1 MRTPSGSLFFF
12 GLLSLSLWGCGGPEV
27 GTNSASLMANAQIEL
42 AAPAVLSR
50 TEKQMDRFAM
60 SREENFEVTSGQVR
74 KGQSLSHVLSPLGVS
89 GQTLHRIATVDKET
103 FDVRRM
109 RPGKEWHL
117 FHTPDGEPRFFA
129 YTITAKEYVVFDL
142 SEAGG
147 ARRGKFPSQTR
158 RRFIEGE
165 VNSSLS
171 QTLEDAGHSTTLA
184 LATAQVYAW
193 TIDFSRIQKGDRFQI
208 LYERDWVDDQPVGM
222 PRVLS
227 SEFIHRGRNF
237 PAFAFDQGDGVDHFD
252 ENGASLRK
260 AFLKAPVEFSRIS
273 SRFNKRRLHPV
284 LNKVKAHL
292 GTDYAA
298 AKGTPIIAVGD
309 GVVIKSSYTKGNGK
323 YVKIRHNATYTTQY
337 LHMSRRKVKEGQAVR
352 QGDVIGYV
360 GSTGLATG
368 PHVCF
373 RFWKNGQQVD
383 HLREEFPPS
392 TPIHD
397 DHTEA
402 FAQRVDMWLQEMAR
416 MSGAQT
422 PQLASNLSQ

>member
-12 GLLSLSLWGCGGPEV
+12 GLLSLSLWGCGGLEV

-171 QTLEDAGHSTTLA
+171 QTLEDAGHTTTLA
-184 LATAQVYAW
+184 L
-193 TIDFSRIQKGDRFQI
+193 GHG
-208 LYERDWVDDQPVGM
+208 P
-222 PRVLS
+222 
-227 SEFIHRGRNF
+227 
-237 PAFAFDQGDGVDHFD
+237 
-252 ENGASLRK
+252 SLR
-260 AFLKAPVEFSRIS
+260 L
-273 SRFNKRRLHPV
+273 
-284 LNKVKAHL
+284 
-292 GTDYAA
+292 
-298 AKGTPIIAVGD
+298 
-309 GVVIKSSYTKGNGK
+309 
-323 YVKIRHNATYTTQY
+323 
-337 LHMSRRKVKEGQAVR
+337 
-352 QGDVIGYV
+352 
-360 GSTGLATG
+360 
-368 PHVCF
+368 
-373 RFWKNGQQVD
+373 D
-383 HLREEFPPS
+383 H
-392 TPIHD
+392 
-397 DHTEA
+397 
-402 FAQRVDMWLQEMAR
+402 
-416 MSGAQT
+416 
-422 PQLASNLSQ
+422 